1 MMADVDVSRS
11 GVEGGRMATTLSP
24 QTVREM
30 FQKLGGLSLPSSE
43 LEGLAPQIEMLLSDI
58 ELLET
63 LDLGEAEPETL
74 FDIQG
79 E

>member
-1 MMADVDVSRS
+1 MALS
-11 GVEGGRMATTLSP
+11 TLST
-24 QTVREM
+24 QTMNEM
-30 FQKLGGLSLPSSE
+30 VQKLAGLSLPSSE
-43 LEGLAPQIEMLLSDI
+43 LEGLASQFQLLMRDI
-58 ELLET
+58 ETLET

>member
-1 MMADVDVSRS
+1 MAL
-11 GVEGGRMATTLSP
+11 TTLST
-24 QTVREM
+24 QTMNEM
-30 FQKLGGLSLPSSE
+30 VQKLGGLSLPSSE
-43 LEGLAPQIEMLLSDI
+43 LEGLAAQFQMLLRDI
-58 ELLET
+58 EILET

>member
-1 MMADVDVSRS
+1 
-11 GVEGGRMATTLSP
+11 MATTTLST
-24 QTVREM
+24 QTMSEM
-30 FQKLGGLSLPSSE
+30 VQKLGGLSLPSSE
-43 LEGLAPQIEMLLSDI
+43 LEGLAPQFQMLLRDI